1 MTVTL
6 QEITRDGLDAM
17 LALDVAPYQKRFV
30 GSVAK
35 SIAQAHYYPEIAW
48 YRGIYAGDTP
58 IGFAMLALEPERPP
72 YLWRFLID
80 ARFQGRGLGCL
91 AMERILEAAR
101 SLRPAAT
108 EIRLSHVEGEGH
120 PGPFY
125 ERLGFAYTGEIDDGE
140 HVMWRAL

>member
-1 MTVTL
+1 MTITL
-6 QEITRDGLDAM
+6 REITRDDLDAM
-17 LALDVAPYQKRFV
+17 LALEVAPHQQGFV

-35 SIAQAHYYPEIAW
+35 SIAQAHYYPESAW
-48 YRGIYAGDTP
+48 YRGVYAGDTP
-58 IGFAMLALEPERPP
+58 IGFVMLALEAGRPP
-72 YLWRFLID
+72 YLWRFIID
-80 ARFQGRGLGCL
+80 ARFQRRGLGRL

-101 SLRPAAT
+101 ALRPGDS

-140 HVMWRAL
+140 RVMWRAL